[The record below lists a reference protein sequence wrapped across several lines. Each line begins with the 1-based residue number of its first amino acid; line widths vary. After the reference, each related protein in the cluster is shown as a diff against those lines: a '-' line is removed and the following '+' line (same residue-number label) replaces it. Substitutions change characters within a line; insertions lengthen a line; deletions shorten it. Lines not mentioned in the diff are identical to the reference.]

1 MALASGQVSYPLRAR
16 YERKRKEKPGLTHIH
31 SLAVSVPSGEPAGDA
46 GFDDGDVV
54 EAGIPGPSVL
64 AQTSAPDHPTGNVGG
79 VGSGVLS
86 SHPLQVGDG
95 LHTQWR
101 GVFVRTAT
109 CDGCESRGNAVLQ
122 RCTARGCGVQ
132 LCHGCVQDELFD
144 TSTHRVD
151 DSVSWVPPSRAPRRR
166 RGRGRGGQSSGN

>member
-1 MALASGQVSYPLRAR
+1 MVSGLSD
-16 YERKRKEKPGLTHIH
+16 ET
-31 SLAVSVPSGEPAGDA
+31 AGDVA
-46 GFDDGDVV
+46 SEDGDVV

-64 AQTSAPDHPTGNVGG
+64 AQSTASDHPTGTVSG
-79 VGSGVLS
+79 VGLGALP
-86 SHPLQVGDG
+86 SHELQVGDD

-109 CDGCESRGNAVLQ
+109 CDGCERRGNAVLQ

-132 LCHGCVQDELFD
+132 LCHDCVHAERFD

-151 DSVSWVPPSRAPRRR
+151 DSVSWVPPSRAPRHR
-166 RGRGRGGQSSGN
+166 RGRGGQGGQASGN